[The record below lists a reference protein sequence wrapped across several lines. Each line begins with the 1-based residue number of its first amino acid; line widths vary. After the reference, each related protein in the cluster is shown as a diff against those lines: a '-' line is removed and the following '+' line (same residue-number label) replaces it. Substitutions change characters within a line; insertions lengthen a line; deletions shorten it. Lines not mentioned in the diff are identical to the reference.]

1 MPANPQR
8 KFEERPAIYTPALVE
23 ATDESRLPVPAA
35 EFDLVEVEGEERQ
48 RRELGVVLSDP
59 VGQFLNE
66 IGQYDLLTAD
76 REVELA
82 QRIERGDLEA
92 KQEMINSNLRLVVSI
107 AKNYKNKGLSFLELI
122 QEGSVGL
129 IRAVEKFDYRRG
141 YKFSTYATW
150 WIRQSITRAIADK
163 GRTVRLPVGV
173 VDNVNKMKRVERTL
187 VQQLGAQPSDKK
199 LADALGWDEEEVSQ
213 LKEDSQSIASIN
225 EPVGEEEGG
234 ELGNFLENPNAE
246 NPFNLL
252 VEEQKKPALEALLD
266 TLPWVHRNMREA
278 S

>member
-1 MPANPQR
+1 
-8 KFEERPAIYTPALVE
+8 
-23 ATDESRLPVPAA
+23 
-35 EFDLVEVEGEERQ
+35 
-48 RRELGVVLSDP
+48 
-59 VGQFLNE
+59 
-66 IGQYDLLTAD
+66 
-76 REVELA
+76 
-82 QRIERGDLEA
+82 
-92 KQEMINSNLRLVVSI
+92 MINSNLRLVVSI

-266 TLPWVHRNMREA
+266 TLPWVHRRVLEMRYGLNGETALTRGEICEKLAREIGKTSISISSA
-278 S
+278 SRIENVALSKLAENPESSSFRELYSE